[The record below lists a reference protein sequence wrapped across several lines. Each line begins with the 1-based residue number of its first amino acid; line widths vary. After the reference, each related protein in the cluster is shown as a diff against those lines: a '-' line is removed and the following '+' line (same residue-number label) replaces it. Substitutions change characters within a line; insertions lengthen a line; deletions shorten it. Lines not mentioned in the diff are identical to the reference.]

1 MNIRVQTDI
10 EIMNEAAQ
18 VLQAHMTPSKL
29 ARFWAAWQRGQGD
42 YLAWRAEVF
51 AHATVDQLYE
61 EIVAYQDK
69 TPGAQ

>member
-1 MNIRVQTDI
+1 MSIRVQTDV

-42 YLAWRAEVF
+42 YLAWRGEVF
-51 AHATVDQLYE
+51 VDATVDQLYE

-69 TPGAQ
+69 TPDAQ